1 MKEFV
6 LIFRSESL
14 PQVKL
19 TPEGTMTVSE
29 QWQNWMGGIAAQNK
43 LVSPGNRL
51 GNEGKTVKA
60 NNIIVNGPYAEIKEM
75 LGGYTIIRADS
86 IEEATEIAKRCPIL
100 QIGGNVEVRDI
111 IVMN

>member
-6 LIFRSESL
+6 LIFRNESF
-14 PQVKL
+14 PVNL
-19 TPEGTMTVSE
+19 TPEGIEAVSE

-43 LVSPGNRL
+43 LVARGNRL
-51 GNEGKTVKA
+51 GNEGKTVKP
-60 NNIIVNGPYAEIKEM
+60 NNVIINGPYAEIKEM

-86 IEEATEIAKRCPIL
+86 IEEATEIAKGCPIL
-100 QIGGNVEVRDI
+100 EVGGTGEIRDI